1 MKRWFRVLI
10 AIVLSSVLVACGARN
25 AVPTNVVKK
34 AIALD
39 VNRTQQEIAQHL
51 KLSAQPKVQID
62 RVKVSD
68 QDPIT
73 VEGIRSYRV
82 KGVYDFT
89 LKLPKNQTVQRDNA
103 FNVVLQPQ
111 ADKKTWRSAQQPDGE
126 NWITSAIE

>member
-1 MKRWFRVLI
+1 M
-10 AIVLSSVLVACGARN
+10 AIVLSGVLFACASSN

-34 AIALD
+34 VIALD

-51 KLSAQPKVQID
+51 KLSAQPNVKIA
-62 RVKVSD
+62 RIKVSE

-89 LKLPKNQTVQRDNA
+89 LKLPKTQTVQRDNP

-111 ADKKTWRSAQQPDGE
+111 AESKTWRSAQQLDGE
-126 NWITSAIE
+126 NWVTSAIE